1 MSILNDENWNKL
13 SQMQKYLTISK
24 VSEILNYLFNYFDKD
39 DFDAYIDE
47 YMESSYPQFAKF
59 LNETVKDI
67 NENMQCNTND
77 NIFAKYFEDA
87 VKKYA
92 KGDSWKP

>member
-13 SQMQKYLTISK
+13 PQMQKYLTAYK
-24 VSEILNYLFNYFDKD
+24 VSETLICLFNYFDKD
-39 DFDAYIDE
+39 DFETYISE
-47 YMESSYPQFAKF
+47 YIENNYPQFAKF
-59 LNETVKDI
+59 FHETVKDI

-87 VKKYA
+87 VKKYS
-92 KGDSWKP
+92 KGDS